1 MIIDIENKN
10 TDWSKLVNNYMEMVN
25 LNITQI
31 KTLSII
37 QIKNKINE
45 WDRNQW
51 YQSMEDKST
60 LELYRNNKK
69 IIQEVKW
76 MRNGYKYGIMM
87 KARADALDLEWR
99 VLNPNVGK
107 ICKLCNEEVET
118 LEHFILKCV
127 SLQEIRNQYIQLQ
140 WPSPENNK
148 NILKNVLLFEIDE
161 QYNFEYYV
169 NMLYKLWRKRE
180 LLTKNI

>member
-1 MIIDIENKN
+1 MK
-10 TDWSKLVNNYMEMVN
+10 MVN

-45 WDRNQW
+45 WDINQW

-69 IIQEVKW
+69 RIQEVKQ
-76 MRNGYKYGIMM
+76 MRNGYKYGITM

-99 VLNPNVGK
+99 VLNPNAGQNVNYVIK
-107 ICKLCNEEVET
+107 KLK
-118 LEHFILKCV
+118 H
-127 SLQEIRNQYIQLQ
+127 Q
-140 WPSPENNK
+140 
-148 NILKNVLLFEIDE
+148 NILF
-161 QYNFEYYV
+161 
-169 NMLYKLWRKRE
+169 
-180 LLTKNI
+180 